1 MRRQI
6 GLLATT
12 ARGPSD
18 NVVGDRSRPPPLEGQ
33 NGFSFG
39 FPGAG
44 GGGSGAKFR
53 PCVRVRRW
61 LGGGYCRDSS
71 TFSGVPCIY
80 KCVCVC
86 VCDIL
91 AASVSALYWRCRAL
105 VKRNLRFRRSFF
117 FFWDGSLL
125 SEYFRRHPVARRFP
139 LSSFPGRCLTTQRR
153 VHLSRNSVRVGVS
166 LFTRNLTTTNHVRGK
181 LIPSRTTAVG
191 SAWQRRQEER
201 VLSLRPATAAAA
213 ETTQHRHGGGGS
225 MQSDKGSSAQVRN
238 ATEHVPGCW
247 R

>member
-1 MRRQI
+1 MR
-6 GLLATT
+6 
-12 ARGPSD
+12 
-18 NVVGDRSRPPPLEGQ
+18 
-33 NGFSFG
+33 
-39 FPGAG
+39 
-44 GGGSGAKFR
+44 
-53 PCVRVRRW
+53 
-61 LGGGYCRDSS
+61 
-71 TFSGVPCIY
+71 
-80 KCVCVC
+80 VC

-139 LSSFPGRCLTTQRR
+139 LSSIPGRCLTTQRR
-153 VHLSRNSVRVGVS
+153 VHLSRNSVRVGVP
-166 LFTRNLTTTNHVRGK
+166 LFTRNLTTNHVRGK